1 MNTELILFFIG
12 KVQHPSIS
20 LGEATIKFKEKT
32 NISKERWE
40 NTENKNS

>member
-1 MNTELILFFIG
+1 MKIELIFFFFLG
-12 KVQHPSIS
+12 KVQHPSIG
-20 LGEATIKFKEKT
+20 LGKVKFKEKT